1 MHRYLAIAVALL
13 AFPAGAAEE
22 PPSCKGTLSGQ
33 AKGSF
38 TCDVSVWT
46 TEQGIPVLTIQGRDP
61 IDGVP
66 SYVPGSF
73 ELPPPVRA
81 GTYTLDEL
89 GMGKASV
96 AAVGGTLYVASK
108 TTGQRG
114 EVKLVLLKVMENQ
127 KAKGTWIVHGTYRAR
142 LIPAGAGKEGEVVV
156 EATF

>member
-1 MHRYLAIAVALL
+1 MRRYLAIVVALL
-13 AFPAGAAEE
+13 ALSAGAAE
-22 PPSCKGTLSGQ
+22 PSSCKGTLAGQ
-33 AKGSF
+33 VKGSF

-114 EVKLVLLKVMENQ
+114 EVKLVLQKVMENR
-127 KAKGTWIVHGTYRAR
+127 KANGTWIVHGTYRAR

>member
-1 MHRYLAIAVALL
+1 MRRYLAIAVALL
-13 AFPAGAAEE
+13 ALPAGAAE
-22 PPSCKGTLSGQ
+22 PPSCKGTLAGQ
-33 AKGSF
+33 VKGSF

-46 TEQGIPVLTIQGRDP
+46 TEQGVPVLAIQARDP

-66 SYVPGSF
+66 SCVPGAF

>member
-13 AFPAGAAEE
+13 ALSAGAAE
-22 PPSCKGTLSGQ
+22 PSSCKGTLAGQ
-33 AKGSF
+33 VKGSF

-46 TEQGIPVLTIQGRDP
+46 TEQGVPVLAIQPRDP

-66 SYVPGSF
+66 SCVPGAF
-73 ELPPPVRA
+73 ELPSPVRA

-96 AAVGGTLYVASK
+96 AAVGGTLYIASK

-114 EVKLVLLKVMENQ
+114 EVKLVLRDVMENR
-127 KAKGTWIVHGTYRAR
+127 KAKGTWLVHGTYRAR
-142 LIPAGAGKEGEVVV
+142 LIPASSGKEGEVVV
-156 EATF
+156 EVTF